1 MHYVAKTSDLRK
13 IADILTT
20 CGVRHAITGHVDE
33 YLYGGAIP
41 VVTDGDV
48 FVVVYPVSQSKVIL
62 VKDALDLQ
70 NPGQVLQVERRKR
83 GRPKGSASMTKDRKE
98 VEYG

>member
-1 MHYVAKTSDLRK
+1 MHYVSKTSDLRK

-33 YLYGGAIP
+33 YTYHGAIP

-48 FVVVYPVSQSKVIL
+48 FVVVFPVPQSQVIL
-62 VKDALDLQ
+62 VRDGMTVN
-70 NPGQVLQVERRKR
+70 NPGQILQVEKRKT
-83 GRPKGSASMTKDRKE
+83 GRPKGSASMTKDRYE
-98 VEYG
+98 EEY